1 MSPQVN
7 LRLTPDLLNRLDSVA
22 ARYHISRSEWIRT
35 TLARAA
41 RQEQVA
47 PDELAVMAFASGKL
61 SKEELAELLGPE
73 EAERL
78 ILAREL
84 LRKGRT
90 EAKALV
96 AAGKL

>member
-7 LRLTPDLLNRLDSVA
+7 LRLTSDLLHKLDSIA

-35 TLARAA
+35 TLANAA
-41 RQEQVA
+41 RKEKVA
-47 PDELAVMAFASGKL
+47 PDEMAVMAFAAGKL
-61 SKEELAELLGPE
+61 SKPELAEILGSQ
-73 EAERL
+73 EAEEL
-78 ILAREL
+78 ILARKL
-84 LRKGRT
+84 LHKGKT